1 MSVVHLSIAL
11 QLMLPSVNTSNQVIK
26 STGEFSWMEITNA
39 VPTRPC
45 PVFTLSRTPKPPKR
59 DSHKTKFSFESC
71 GKLTRTYAVF
81 FTLHISESIN

>member
-26 STGEFSWMEITNA
+26 STREFSWMEITNA

-45 PVFTLSRTPKPPKR
+45 PVFTLSQTQKR
-59 DSHKTKFSFESC
+59 KTKDFHIEPSFLLKAAGSSPEHMLFFS
-71 GKLTRTYAVF
+71 L
-81 FTLHISESIN
+81 LISLNL

>member
-45 PVFTLSRTPKPPKR
+45 PVFTLSRTQNPPKEI
-59 DSHKTKFSFESC
+59 HIKPSFLLKAAGSSLEHM
-71 GKLTRTYAVF
+71 LFF